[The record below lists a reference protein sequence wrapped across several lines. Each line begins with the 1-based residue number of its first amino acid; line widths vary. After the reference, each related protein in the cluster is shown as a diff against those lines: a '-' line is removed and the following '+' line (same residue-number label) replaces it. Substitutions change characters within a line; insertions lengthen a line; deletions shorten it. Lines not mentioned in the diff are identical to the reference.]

1 MGRELEYKLSVPNLQ
16 TLEAILHDEEVVSV
30 SGDWAQTK
38 MKTTYF
44 DTPERLLCARH
55 ITLRQRFEGEKSI
68 VCVKIPLADPHQ
80 RGEWQIE
87 AVVPDEAA
95 VTALVAMGAPKELL
109 YFAACCQIVP
119 TCGAEF
125 VRRHAMLT
133 FADGSRA
140 EIAGDCGYLHGQK
153 EKLDFTELELELYT
167 GEETQMCA
175 LVSRLCE
182 KYGLHEEPK
191 SKYARAR
198 QLA

>member
-1 MGRELEYKLSVPNLQ
+1 MARELEYKLSVADLE
-16 TLEAILHDEEVVSV
+16 TLDAVLHDESIAAIAGNWE
-30 SGDWAQTK
+30 QTK

-55 ITLRQRFEGEKSI
+55 ITLRQRFEGKKSI

-87 AVVPDEAA
+87 AEKPDEA
-95 VTALVAMGAPKELL
+95 TITELIGMGAPRELL
-109 YFAACCQIVP
+109 YFVSCCQLVP
-119 TCGAEF
+119 VCGAEF

-133 FADGSRA
+133 FSDGSRA
-140 EIAGDCGYLHGQK
+140 EVAGDCGFLHGQS
-153 EKLDFTELELELYT
+153 ERIDFTELELELYE
-167 GEETQMCA
+167 GDEAQMCA
-175 LVSRLCE
+175 LANCLCE
-182 KYGLHEEPK
+182 KFGLHEEPK